1 MKKEIKFPA
10 ELRSDFLSGDWVI
23 IATGRGKRPESF
35 KKESKKKIIP
45 PQKTCPFCHLRGEK
59 AILIFFEG
67 RKVSQEK
74 IPKNWTT
81 VVIPNK
87 YPALIPKTDFREET
101 KNFYRRMD
109 GVGEHEVVVFRD
121 HQKSLALFSVE
132 QIKEVISAYQERYL
146 DLMKK
151 PFVKYISIFHNHLQE
166 AGASIFHPHSQ
177 ILATP
182 VIDPDLNRAVINSK
196 RFFETNKK
204 CIYCQMN
211 DWEIKKRERIV
222 FENEEFLVIC
232 PFVSKAAFEMIITPK
247 KHGAHF
253 ERIGEAE
260 KEYLAQAFKEALF
273 RLYKALDDPSY
284 NFYLHTTAIG
294 PGNYDFYH
302 WHWTILPKTSVWA
315 GFELCTGIEISAI
328 EPERAAE
335 YLRKMG

>member
-1 MKKEIKFPA
+1 MKDKLKFPA
-10 ELRSDFLSGDWVI
+10 ELRSDPLSKDWVI

-35 KKESKKKIIP
+35 KKESKKKIISP
-45 PQKTCPFCHLRGEK
+45 KKTCPFCHLKGEK
-59 AILIFFEG
+59 AILIFFES
-67 RKVSQEK
+67 RKISQEK

-87 YPALIPKTDFREET
+87 YPALIPSDTLQERANDF
-101 KNFYRRMD
+101 YQRMD
-109 GVGEHEVVVFRD
+109 GVGYHEVVVFRD
-121 HQKSLALFSVE
+121 HQKSLALFSVD

-151 PFVKYISIFHNHLQE
+151 PLVKYVSIFHNHLQE

-182 VIDPDLNRAVINSK
+182 VIDPDLVRAVLNSK
-196 RFFETNKK
+196 KSFEATKK

-211 DWEIKKRERIV
+211 DWERKVRERIV
-222 FENEEFLVIC
+222 FENKEFLVIC

-247 KHGAHF
+247 KHSAYF
-253 ERIGEAE
+253 ERIGEEE

-273 RLYKALDDPSY
+273 RLYKALNDPAY
-284 NFYLHTTAIG
+284 NFYLHTVPIG
-294 PGNYDFYH
+294 PENYDFYH
-302 WHWTILPKTSVWA
+302 WHFTILPKTAIWA
-315 GFELCTGIEISAI
+315 GFELCTGIEISTI

-335 YLRKMG
+335 YLRKQ